1 MMKRKAAALTGDE
14 KIVDAYCGV
23 GTIGLWLANDAAEV
37 RGMDVIPEAI
47 ADARKMRSVTDL
59 QIRNMK
65 QVKLNNGYR
74 NG

>member
-1 MMKRKAAALTGDE
+1 MRIVALVQSVFGF
-14 KIVDAYCGV
+14 
-23 GTIGLWLANDAAEV
+23 ANDAAEV

-47 ADARKMRSVTDL
+47 ADARKMQSVTDL